1 MSLIPRTPIP
11 EGAIRYNTDSNKM
24 EVWIGDKWMIVATS
38 SPNLGDSSSPA
49 GTRAAFMGGFQDQPV
64 NNTSFNTIDYIT
76 ISSAGNAIDFGDLLA
91 KLADG
96 ASNISSST
104 RQFSYMGRRGGVN
117 PSNSTDTIE
126 FITYSSTGNSQDF
139 GDSTSNLFYRPSGL
153 SNSTRGI
160 RGGGSN
166 NPSTGGIN
174 VIDFITMASEGDAVD
189 FGDLATSKLRYGG
202 GIASPT
208 RGIFLWGNTES
219 SNTLNTMEF
228 ITISTTGNAQDFGDL
243 IKSAGA
249 GAAGNATRG
258 LVGANDGSSIQ
269 SIKLATLGNA
279 TDFGSLSTT
288 RSNLNA
294 ASSPTRVIFVG
305 GVISPNTYSNIMDY
319 VSIQTE
325 GQAVDFGDLTINRH
339 PDNSGSN
346 AHGGL

>member
-1 MSLIPRTPIP
+1 MSLTPKTPIP

-24 EVWIGDKWMIVATS
+24 EVWIGDKWKIVSTS

-49 GTRAAFMGGFQDQPV
+49 GTRAAFMGGFRDQPV
-64 NNTSFNTIDYIT
+64 NNTTFDTIDYIT
-76 ISSAGNAIDFGDLLA
+76 ISSAGDAIDFGDLNA
-91 KLADG
+91 KLFDG

-104 RQFSYMGRRGGVN
+104 RQFAYMGRQG
-117 PSNSTDTIE
+117 PSFSASNEIK
-126 FITYSSTGNSQDF
+126 FITYSSTGDSTDF
-139 GDSTSNLFYRPSGL
+139 GDSTSSLFYRPSGF

-166 NPSTGGIN
+166 SPSTGGVNI
-174 VIDFITMASEGDAVD
+174 IDFITMAAEGNAVD
-189 FGDLATSKLRYGG
+189 FGDLATAKLRYGG

-208 RGIFLWGNTES
+208 RGLFLWGNS
-219 SNTLNTMEF
+219 HPAAVNIIEF
-228 ITISTTGNAQDFGDL
+228 VTIATTGNATDFGDL
-243 IKSAGA
+243 LASSGA

-258 LVGANDGSSIQ
+258 IIGANDGSFIQ
-269 SIKLATLGNA
+269 SLQMATLGTA
-279 TDFGSLSTT
+279 TKFGSLSTT

-294 ASSPTRVIFVG
+294 ASSPTRVVFVG

-325 GQAVDFGDLTINRH
+325 GQAVDFGDLTVNRH
-339 PDNSGSN
+339 TDNAGSN